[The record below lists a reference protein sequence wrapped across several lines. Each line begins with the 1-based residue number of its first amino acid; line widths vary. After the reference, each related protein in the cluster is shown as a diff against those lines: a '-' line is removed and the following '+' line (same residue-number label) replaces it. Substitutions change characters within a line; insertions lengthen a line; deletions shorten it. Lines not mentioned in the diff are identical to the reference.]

1 MDSNRHKGLK
11 VRGDRLCY
19 DDIPD
24 VIDTIINQQRYR
36 QALDPGLIAPL
47 EYDQCAGGDNYRYR
61 YLLLLA
67 AWGSQNDRAMLG
79 LMYSIFRGDWLN
91 DGNIYYLDEDFVE
104 TVWLIGDDDV
114 GAPDTPIDVFD
125 LSIYKKLCDDHFK
138 HRTILCNVHGAALSG
153 IQHPPDNMYMFDL
166 RFVQSTPE
174 ELHNIEMESPNPTP
188 VFNHY
193 IFPLLE
199 ICKGTNPYESIVF
212 QQFIKLGLCKDNI
225 YAGLFLSFW
234 CKNKIGIVWF
244 LNELNDIELQ
254 VVIRLIKSCKML
266 SDIINVSIGPIED
279 EWIHNIFSTTGSG
292 GSGGSGDG
300 DGGGG
305 DGTKKSTMKSTKTST
320 VRTIRT

>member
-212 QQFIKLGLCKDNI
+212 QQYIKLGLCKDNI

-234 CKNKIGIVWF
+234 CKNKLGIVWF
-244 LNELNDIELQ
+244 LNELNDPTELQ
-254 VVIRLIKSCKML
+254 VVLNLIKSLPML
-266 SDIINVSIGPIED
+266 LDIINVRIAPLED
-279 EWIHNIFSTTGSG
+279 EWLDAAMG
-292 GSGGSGDG
+292 GNKGND
-300 DGGGG
+300 GGG
-305 DGTKKSTMKSTKTST
+305 DGGISTISKTIHQKSSKKTTTKY
-320 VRTIRT
+320 